1 MKRLLACVSAL
12 ALVLAGAGQARA
24 DNLIVNG
31 GFETG
36 DFTGWNLSG
45 NSGFIS
51 ITNNPSQVHGGQ
63 FAARF
68 GAVGSP
74 TTLSQSQN
82 VTTVVGHTYTL
93 DFWLQNE
100 FGPVNLFDAKF
111 GGATVVQLINADP
124 FPYAEFTVTGLVA
137 TSTTTSISFDFQQ
150 NPSFWDFD
158 DVSLVDT
165 TVVTPEPASLT
176 MLAIG
181 LVGTVGYTLRRRK
194 QAPAAAC

>member
-1 MKRLLACVSAL
+1 MKRILTCLSAI
-12 ALVLAGAGQARA
+12 ALTLAGAGQARA
-24 DNLIVNG
+24 DLIVNG

-36 DFTGWNLSG
+36 DFTGWNLTG
-45 NSGFIS
+45 NQGFIS

-74 TTLSQSQN
+74 TTLSQSQT

-100 FGPVNLFDAKF
+100 GGPINLFDAKF

-124 FPYAEFTVTGLVA
+124 FPYAEFTFTGLVA
-137 TSTTTSISFDFQQ
+137 TSTSTSISFDFQQ

-165 TVVTPEPASLT
+165 TTVATPEPASLA
-176 MLAIG
+176 MLLVG
-181 LVGTVGYTLRRRK
+181 LVGSAGYALRRRK
-194 QAPAAAC
+194 QPGAC